1 MKLSTKI
8 FLPILLISALLILL
22 SGCIPTT
29 TPSPGVTTEGGT
41 ITGIFEVPEACCYS
55 NRDHTE
61 GWVPLVDAT
70 VSVIDSKGVTHTT
83 KTDSDGKYWL
93 TDVAPGIY
101 YVVTAC
107 CACEDMEGV
116 YKDVV
121 EELKEGETYDA
132 GIADCESTA
141 LGLMVDFLLSGDVY
155 VDEDCN
161 YYCNCFDEDSQI
173 YASLVTT
180 GVKLRALAINLQSI
194 PEKPLEEIKANAD
207 FQEFVVE
214 LCDLLEACCVEP
226 GVTPIPPPPPPP
238 DPCLGNTAPVV
249 DSLTPLVAVVGT
261 EYSGLAAA
269 HDANVGDTLTFSLV
283 APILPGMDID
293 GSTGAISGWTPV
305 CADIPSVNVI
315 VKITDNCEASDQ
327 QTFAITVSSTNAAPV
342 ITSTPGTTAEVGVL
356 YTYQIVATDTDCW
369 PDITYSLVSGPS
381 GMTFDG
387 TDTINWTPT
396 CEGAGDNEVTVRA
409 TDNYPESTDQTF
421 TITVPECEPCT
432 LLELTIFTNKIPD
445 GYVINVSEFTFNIVN
460 DAYEYDYRIDNN
472 DNSLTFIPI
481 LSGNCEGVVHYQW
494 KNVQCVGGIYIPTVP
509 AEANNNVEYPT
520 ADVVSSKKFVVCNP
534 PAYNILYLYVGE
546 GTEQDIY
553 KVIVQR
559 EDE

>member
-1 MKLSTKI
+1 
-8 FLPILLISALLILL
+8 
-22 SGCIPTT
+22 
-29 TPSPGVTTEGGT
+29 
-41 ITGIFEVPEACCYS
+41 
-55 NRDHTE
+55 
-61 GWVPLVDAT
+61 
-70 VSVIDSKGVTHTT
+70 
-83 KTDSDGKYWL
+83 
-93 TDVAPGIY
+93 
-101 YVVTAC
+101 
-107 CACEDMEGV
+107 
-116 YKDVV
+116 
-121 EELKEGETYDA
+121 
-132 GIADCESTA
+132 
-141 LGLMVDFLLSGDVY
+141 
-155 VDEDCN
+155 
-161 YYCNCFDEDSQI
+161 
-173 YASLVTT
+173 
-180 GVKLRALAINLQSI
+180 
-194 PEKPLEEIKANAD
+194 
-207 FQEFVVE
+207 
-214 LCDLLEACCVEP
+214 
-226 GVTPIPPPPPPP
+226 
-238 DPCLGNTAPVV
+238 
-249 DSLTPLVAVVGT
+249 
-261 EYSGLAAA
+261 
-269 HDANVGDTLTFSLV
+269 
-283 APILPGMDID
+283 
-293 GSTGAISGWTPV
+293 
-305 CADIPSVNVI
+305 
-315 VKITDNCEASDQ
+315 
-327 QTFAITVSSTNAAPV
+327 
-342 ITSTPGTTAEVGVL
+342 
-356 YTYQIVATDTDCW
+356 
-369 PDITYSLVSGPS
+369 
-381 GMTFDG
+381 MTFDG